1 MPARPFALLHGAPR
15 PGLGHVAGPHRRLLV
30 EAVEEEGDVVLE
42 AGDGGG
48 GGGAGAAEA
57 GVGRGGVEA
66 VGVGDAGAGHGPAGS
81 PSRSPADRRAGAGWR
96 RAAARVRCG
105 QARLFLFAAGWG
117 EWERESAARGWV
129 SGDLEGDGEIGR
141 AHV

>member
-15 PGLGHVAGPHRRLLV
+15 PGLGHVAGPDRRLLV

-57 GVGRGGVEA
+57 GVCRGGVEA

-81 PSRSPADRRAGAGWR
+81 PSSRSPADRRAGAGWR
-96 RAAARVRCG
+96 RAG
-105 QARLFLFAAGWG
+105 GG
-117 EWERESAARGWV
+117 
-129 SGDLEGDGEIGR
+129 
-141 AHV
+141 

>member
-15 PGLGHVAGPHRRLLV
+15 PGLGHVAGPDRRLLV

-48 GGGAGAAEA
+48 GRGAGAEA

-81 PSRSPADRRAGAGWR
+81 PSVVEISRRPSRRRRLEAGGR
-96 RAAARVRCG
+96 RLG
-105 QARLFLFAAGWG
+105 FAAGSPA
-117 EWERESAARGWV
+117 SAYSPPGGGNG
-129 SGDLEGDGEIGR
+129 SGGQRRGDGSGEGSPEIWR
-141 AHV
+141 